1 MNRKKMVVISATNH
15 YKERAKGIIEKHKA
29 DYDVTYVTSD
39 FAHIPKEKFVCDV
52 ENSIQLHVI
61 PYYKNISVSRILSH
75 CIFSLKAF
83 FLMMKLKPEKV
94 YAEIPNNTLA
104 MSMSLYKFFS
114 KCELTFDIFDMWPES
129 FPNKSQNALF
139 KIAMGGWRWTRNGF
153 LKNADEVW
161 IECDYYR
168 ELMNQQG
175 IHVPMETHYL
185 KNTSLPKDIHANID
199 SDRIDICYVGS
210 INNVTDVDLMVS
222 LLGKIQEQ
230 KKVVFHL
237 VGAGESL
244 DILAQRLRQNQV
256 EVICYGI
263 VYNQNELQAIFD
275 KCSFG
280 INMIKDDLAIG
291 VTMKSVTYFLGG
303 VPIINTVPGDTQKF
317 VDDRLVGINV
327 KRELIDETV
336 KEIIDCP
343 VDKIIEMKKNAVSLF
358 VEVFYDA

>member
-1 MNRKKMVVISATNH
+1 MVVISATNH
-15 YKERAKGIIEKHKA
+15 YKERAKEVIEAYKEE
-29 DYDVTYVTSD
+29 YDVTYITSD
-39 FAHIPKEKFVCDV
+39 FAHIQKEKFVCDV

-75 CIFSLKAF
+75 CIFSIKAF
-83 FLMMKLKPEKV
+83 FLLMKIKPAKV

-104 MSMSLYKFFS
+104 MSMSLYKLFS

-168 ELMNQQG
+168 ELMGEQG

-185 KNTSLPKDIHANID
+185 KNTSTPKKINANID
-199 SDRIDICYVGS
+199 TDKIDICYVGS
-210 INNVTDVDLMVS
+210 INNVTDLDLIVT
-222 LLGKIQEQ
+222 LLGKIQE
-230 KKVVFHL
+230 KKNVVLHL
-237 VGAGESL
+237 VGAGETL
-244 DILAQRLRQNQV
+244 DLLAECLREKQV

-263 VYNQNELQAIFD
+263 VYDQNQLQAIFD
-275 KCSFG
+275 KCSFA
-280 INMIKDDLAIG
+280 INMIKEDLAIG

-303 VPIINTVPGDTQKF
+303 VPILNTVPGDTERF
-317 VDDRLVGINV
+317 VDTKQVGINID
-327 KRELIDETV
+327 REHLEETV
-336 KEIIDCP
+336 NQIIDCST
-343 VDKIIEMKKNAVSLF
+343 DEILKMKHNATALYE
-358 VEVFYDA
+358 EVFYSA